1 MRDSEHSTFINEAMS
16 CRLTLLQL
24 NSPGVY
30 NSLGE
35 TLFFQVRLQDRYQS
49 HITFLQELEIIFFGT
64 KANA

>member
-1 MRDSEHSTFINEAMS
+1 MS